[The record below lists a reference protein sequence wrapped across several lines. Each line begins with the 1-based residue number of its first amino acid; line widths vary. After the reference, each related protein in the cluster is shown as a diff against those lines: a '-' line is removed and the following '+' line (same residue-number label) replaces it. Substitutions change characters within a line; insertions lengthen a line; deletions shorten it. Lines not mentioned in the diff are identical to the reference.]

1 MTPFKKL
8 FLGSLF
14 FISFHSFSQYE
25 TTVAEAF
32 KPIEFDAS
40 QKQNKASS
48 SSTSPESGAHEDEIN
63 VVAESSNEINTFP
76 IPLRICSSLFPKVLG
91 FEVND
96 DNQAW
101 AVSTRG
107 RSTLF
112 FK

>member
-1 MTPFKKL
+1 MTQFNKIL
-8 FLGSLF
+8 LGSLF

-25 TTVAEAF
+25 TTYAEAF

-48 SSTSPESGAHEDEIN
+48 SSTSPESGVYEVEIN
-63 VVAESSNEINTFP
+63 VVAKSTDEINTLP
-76 IPLRICSSLFPKVLG
+76 TPLSIYPSIFPKVLG
-91 FEVND
+91 FDLNNE
-96 DNQAW
+96 NQAW